1 MKKVLNLKK
10 TLHRPLARNL
20 RISLGA
26 LAISCFAL
34 TSETNAVKTARVFVD
49 SEASTSYNARK
60 ESENGAEYETYVF
73 IKGKSYGAGFKD
85 KSLTVP
91 TFEEVVDTLAENMK
105 DRNYYPSASPDQ
117 GDLLIVVHYGST
129 MVEQDLEDL
138 FMLDATDP
146 YADQSDPETFSEV
159 YSDTFDD
166 ISDLDD
172 IARANVAKHANSMD
186 NRRLGIGRA
195 LERKNINQTE
205 EFDLLVELED
215 ERYFIIMMAY
225 DYEKLRE
232 NKEKELLWTTRFSVP
247 AIGTNFVDAYP
258 ALARAAREYY
268 GTSLEKYAKSRT
280 HFGTGTVDIGELETV
295 GIEGETED
303 NPEK

>member
-1 MKKVLNLKK
+1 MK
-10 TLHRPLARNL
+10 
-20 RISLGA
+20 ISLGA

-34 TSETNAVKTARVFVD
+34 TSEINAAKTARVFID
-49 SEASTSYNARK
+49 SEASTSYNERK

-73 IKGKSYGAGFKD
+73 IKGKSYGRGLQRQEPD
-85 KSLTVP
+85 RTDLRGSSG
-91 TFEEVVDTLAENMK
+91 TLAENMK
-105 DRNYYPSASPDQ
+105 DRNYYPSASPEQ

-129 MVEQDLEDL
+129 MVEQDLEEL

-146 YADQSDPETFSEV
+146 YADQSDPETFTEV
-159 YSDTFDD
+159 YNDTFDE

-195 LERKNINQTE
+195 LNRKNINQTE
-205 EFDLLVELED
+205 EFDLRVELED

-232 NKEKELLWTTRFSVP
+232 NKRKSF
-247 AIGTNFVDAYP
+247 
-258 ALARAAREYY
+258 Y
-268 GTSLEKYAKSRT
+268 GRPVSASPLSGLTL
-280 HFGTGTVDIGELETV
+280 
-295 GIEGETED
+295 
-303 NPEK
+303 